1 MTLFTTPLM
10 KGDENHGMVYVLKFT
25 VNDLKETVL
34 RLDLKQ
40 PLIFFFF
47 ETFYNLFND
56 MNKSLYLKEDNKM
69 KNIFK
74 LFVAISCI
82 TMFVAGNF
90 MTAQMLWEE
99 TELYYTTSLRVD
111 NLASLGICILL
122 IFAECILSWGAITII
137 EATMSDK
144 MKRIIAII
152 REK

>member
-1 MTLFTTPLM
+1 
-10 KGDENHGMVYVLKFT
+10 
-25 VNDLKETVL
+25 
-34 RLDLKQ
+34 
-40 PLIFFFF
+40 
-47 ETFYNLFND
+47 
-56 MNKSLYLKEDNKM
+56 M